1 MDPHFY
7 KVLHLSGIFLLFLSL
22 GAFIMKEIAAPDDKR
37 FQRFIFMNH
46 GIALIIILV
55 AGFGKLAANMSQM
68 ASGWVLVK
76 MLVWLVMATV
86 VMLIHKVPKLRLP
99 MFYVVWGFG
108 ILAAYMAV
116 FKPF

>member
-22 GAFIMKEIAAPDDKR
+22 GAFIMKEMAAPDDKR

-46 GIALIIILV
+46 GIALVIILV
-55 AGFGKLAANMSQM
+55 AGFGNLAADMSRM

-76 MLVWLVMATV
+76 MLVWLVMAAI
-86 VMLIHKVPKLRLP
+86 VMLIHKLPRLRQA
-99 MFYVVWGFG
+99 MFYVVWAFG
-108 ILAAYMAV
+108 VLAAYMAV

>member
-1 MDPHFY
+1 MDPHIY
-7 KVLHLSGIFLLFLSL
+7 RVLHLSGILLLFLSL
-22 GAFIMKEIAAPDDKR
+22 GAFIMKELTDPDNKR
-37 FQRFIFMNH
+37 FQRFLFMNH

-76 MLVWLVMATV
+76 MVVWLVMATV